1 MKIILLCACCSF
13 INISLSAQVLHHQ
26 TLSSQGKNWLIS
38 NGFVVSQSIGQNS
51 PSGTFKNSEIV
62 VQQGFQQ
69 YAMIK
74 YIIGNSG
81 ITTKVYPNPFV
92 SELNFEFSQSI
103 NDEIQ
108 VLLYDLN
115 GKLVKSVY
123 RKSLNKVLNV
133 DFGDVLD
140 GNYIALLNL
149 GAYKFSTKVIKMN
162 KL

>member
-1 MKIILLCACCSF
+1 MKILLLCACCSF
-13 INISLSAQVLHHQ
+13 ISLSAQVLHHQ
-26 TLSSQGKNWLIS
+26 TLSSQGKNRLIS
-38 NGFVVSQSIGQNS
+38 SGFVVSQSIGQNS

-69 YAMIK
+69 YAMNK

-92 SELNFEFSQSI
+92 FELNFEFSQSI

-108 VLLYDLN
+108 VLLYDLS
-115 GKLVKSVY
+115 GKLVKSIY
-123 RKSLNKVLNV
+123 KKSFNKVLNV

-140 GNYIALLNL
+140 GNYIVLLNI